1 MKRILFA
8 HKKDWLEPV
17 AERLDRSR
25 FEATFRNFR
34 EPALQ
39 FSQFDAIVPLRLSD
53 YAPLRAYPGRAACL
67 IPDVAAVAIAD
78 DKPRFVAFL
87 REAGFGEFAPAVY
100 NGAVQYPFIYKKRVD
115 VAGKNARIVF
125 SPEEHAAFDAGIVP
139 ADYFRQEYVGGR
151 TEYTS
156 HFLAVGGRPSFDSTL
171 EFTFDR
177 DHFVRG
183 LRCEAASS
191 RKVETPF
198 ADLFGRILKALNY
211 TCTGCFNYKIENGR
225 PKIFELNPRAG
236 GSLRLDL
243 NAYLDA
249 YLAALAEYRTPLP
262 RRARNLVRS
271 VVRRLRG
278 AR

>member
-8 HKKDWLEPV
+8 HKKDWIEPV

-25 FEATFRNFR
+25 FDATFRDFR
-34 EPALQ
+34 EPPPQ
-39 FSQFDAIVPLRLSD
+39 FSQFDCIVPLRLSD

-67 IPDVAAVAIAD
+67 IPDLAAVSIAD
-78 DKPRFVAFL
+78 DKPRFVTFL
-87 REAGFGEFAPAVY
+87 RDAGFGEFAPTVY
-100 NGAVQYPFIYKKRVD
+100 NGTVQYPFIYKKRVD

-125 SPEEHAAFDAGIVP
+125 SPEEHAAFESGIV
-139 ADYFRQEYVGGR
+139 AAEYFRQEYVGGR
-151 TEYTS
+151 IEYTS
-156 HFLAVGGRPSFDSTL
+156 HFLTVDGRPTFDTTL
-171 EFTFDR
+171 EFTFGR

-191 RKVETPF
+191 RKVNTPF
-198 ADLFGRILKALNY
+198 ADLFAAILKALNY
-211 TCTGCFNYKIENGR
+211 TGTGCFNYKIENGR

-249 YLAALAEYRTPLP
+249 YLAALADYRTPLS
-262 RRARNLVRS
+262 RRARTLARS
-271 VVRRLRG
+271 VSRRLRSL
-278 AR
+278 R

>member
-8 HKKDWLEPV
+8 HKKDWIEPV

-25 FEATFRNFR
+25 FDATFCNFR
-34 EPALQ
+34 DPALQ
-39 FSQFDAIVPLRLSD
+39 FSQFDCIVPLRLSD
-53 YAPLRAYPGRAACL
+53 YAPLRAYPGSAACL
-67 IPDVAAVAIAD
+67 IPDPVAVAVAD
-78 DKPRFVAFL
+78 DKPRFIAFL
-87 REAGFGEFAPAVY
+87 RDAGFGEFAPTLY
-100 NGAVQYPFIYKKRVD
+100 DGAVRYPFIYKKRVD
-115 VAGKNARIVF
+115 LAGKNARIVF
-125 SPEEHAAFDAGIVP
+125 SPEERAAFEAGMVA

-156 HFLAVGGRPSFDSTL
+156 HFLAIDGRPTFDTTL

-183 LRCEAASS
+183 LRCEPASS
-191 RKVETPF
+191 SKVDTPF
-198 ADLFGRILKALNY
+198 ADLFGAILKALNY
-211 TCTGCFNYKIENGR
+211 TGTGCFNYKVENGR

-249 YLAALAEYRTPLP
+249 YLAALAQYRTPLSH
-262 RRARNLVRS
+262 RARTLARS
-271 VVRRLRG
+271 VARRLRG
-278 AR
+278 LR